1 MDAAEAITSV
11 VDRVGAHGRDYP
23 TANLRADRFEG
34 GWCVYAPE
42 MIADPGPETR
52 SVFLVGISG
61 RVKELT
67 SSDSADEARRWFEES
82 CIWFTA
88 EETAAPS
95 AGLPSHPDLGG
106 ASRPR
111 TRAGYDH
118 DAVDVLAKAL
128 THERDFADWLS
139 DRLYELGA
147 LLGGGSR
154 LIARSPNSW
163 AAGHL
168 TELAQPVAD
177 QGGRTEVWRT
187 WPAVNPATLP
197 DVDTAGWLLTPC
209 VAACDYMEDLEP
221 ESEAAARVADVIA
234 DRSRQAPPWR
244 ACGVAELMPQFVLL
258 RRTERLDTDLV
269 DVRGLTTERHGEDV
283 LDVLLM
289 PSSSEDADADALLR
303 IAVDAELHGREVIDI
318 DAAATAAYRRLL
330 DRLELPFENYAFE
343 AMFE

>member
-11 VDRVGAHGRDYP
+11 VDRVGAHGQDYP

-42 MIADPGPETR
+42 MIADLGPETR
-52 SVFLVGISG
+52 SVFLVGNSG

-67 SSDSADEARRWFEES
+67 SSDDVDEARRWFEES

-88 EETAAPS
+88 EEPGEPP

-111 TRAGYDH
+111 TRTDYDR
-118 DAVDVLAKAL
+118 AAIDVLATAL

-177 QGGRTEVWRT
+177 QGGRAEVWRT
-187 WPAVNPATLP
+187 WPAVDPATLP
-197 DVDTAGWLLTPC
+197 DVDTTGWLLTPC
-209 VAACDYMEDLEP
+209 VAACDFMEDLEP

-258 RRTERLDTDLV
+258 RRTERLDADLV

-283 LDVLLM
+283 LGVLLM
-289 PSSSEDADADALLR
+289 SSAGDADVDTLLR
-303 IAVDAELHGREVIDI
+303 IAVDAEQHGREVIDI
-318 DAAATAAYRRLL
+318 DVAATAAYRRLL